1 MKKLN
6 DTQAGTGGHVRRFRG
21 LVAAF
26 RSASD
31 DHVTGKDVKQRFM
44 QVMASYDDQQKK
56 IDQSLSGYRE
66 NEKERPLS
74 AARHTWHDDHGRREK
89 VGEGRGVGKRLTSR
103 AEMDAKWHN
112 DGGVLFEGGHSQ
124 HIRKGGS
131 LQRRAPL
138 PSLTLFTEKLPVIV
152 ESGETDNLLIDNAF
166 NEGNG

>member
-1 MKKLN
+1 MEEFNSKQG
-6 DTQAGTGGHVRRFRG
+6 DTGGYVNRLRG
-21 LVAAF
+21 FVKDL
-26 RSASD
+26 RSGSGND
-31 DHVTGKDVKQRFM
+31 STQTDVKARLM
-44 QVMASYDDQQKK
+44 QAVTSYADQQKK

-89 VGEGRGVGKRLTSR
+89 VGEGRVGKRLTSR
-103 AEMDAKWHN
+103 AELDAKWHSS
-112 DGGVLFEGGHSQ
+112 GGVLFKGGHSQ